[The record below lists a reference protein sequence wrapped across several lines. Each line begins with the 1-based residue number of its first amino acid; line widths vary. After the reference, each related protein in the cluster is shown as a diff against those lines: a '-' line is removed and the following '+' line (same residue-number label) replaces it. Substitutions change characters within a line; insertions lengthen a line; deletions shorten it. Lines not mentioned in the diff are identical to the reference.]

1 MKISRLLFSVCAACA
16 VAAAF
21 GDDAESIAGRWRFAL
36 GDVTNCTDTIALP
49 STTDIARKGDGR
61 IRGVEVEKIDP
72 MRDDAAVQN
81 RLTRHPTRRFP
92 TSFHSDYQWREFIFN
107 GVNVVLDGD
116 KETDVIVRGI
126 DNITRNQNLG
136 VIWEQRRGK
145 GRALYCSLDLEAAK
159 DLPEARA
166 LRRSLL
172 DYLAATSGKNP

>member
-1 MKISRLLFSVCAACA
+1 MPPMKISRLLFSVCAACA

-92 TSFHSDYQWREFIFN
+92 YVGKATYEREIEIPVAWA
-107 GVNVVLDGD
+107 GRRIELSLERTKVVEAYLDG
-116 KETDVIVRGI
+116 
-126 DNITRNQNLG
+126 TRFGRSDTLAQLLSYLG
-136 VIWEQRRGK
+136 
-145 GRALYCSLDLEAAK
+145 LS
-159 DLPEARA
+159 
-166 LRRSLL
+166 
-172 DYLAATSGKNP
+172 

>member
-61 IRGVEVEKIDP
+61 ISGVSVEKIDP
-72 MRDDAAVQN
+72 MRDDA
-81 RLTRHPTRRFP
+81 
-92 TSFHSDYQWREFIFN
+92 
-107 GVNVVLDGD
+107 
-116 KETDVIVRGI
+116 
-126 DNITRNQNLG
+126 
-136 VIWEQRRGK
+136 
-145 GRALYCSLDLEAAK
+145 
-159 DLPEARA
+159 ARA